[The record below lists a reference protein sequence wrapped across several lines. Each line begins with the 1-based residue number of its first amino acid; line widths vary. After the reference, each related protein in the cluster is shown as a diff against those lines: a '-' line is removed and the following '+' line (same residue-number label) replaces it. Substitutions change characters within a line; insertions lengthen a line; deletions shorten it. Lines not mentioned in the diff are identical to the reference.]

1 MKRKTLTLCLSLLA
15 CLSLIGVGFAAWVI
29 SSTNSVVE
37 TGNISVETV
46 NDERFTV
53 ALAEG
58 TTISDIYY
66 GWDSTLADQVQ
77 AENVW
82 LDNDDK
88 TTVRS
93 NLTVKF
99 NITVTA
105 GTPLS
110 ANDEATWNN
119 AIALTPTV
127 EVVAAESSTAYEDAY
142 KAGAITEKPSISFKY
157 VEATT
162 SVATY
167 EVTISA
173 KWGSEFEEKNPYV
186 FYNDGSKTVSQLC
199 GKAVNG
205 ITAEK
210 ATWGDHAAYYLG
222 LIEAIADTADYKV
235 TIAVTAK

>member
-1 MKRKTLTLCLSLLA
+1 MKRKTLTLCLSLLT

-29 SSTNSVVE
+29 SSTNSVEE

-58 TTISDIYY
+58 ATISDIYY
-66 GWDSTLADQVQ
+66 GWDSTLANKVQ

-82 LDNDDK
+82 LDNNDK

-110 ANDEATWNN
+110 ANDETSWAD
-119 AIALTPTV
+119 AITLTPTLD
-127 EVVAAESSTAYEDAY
+127 VVTAEGSTAYKDAY
-142 KAGAITEKPSISFKY
+142 EAGAITEKPSISVIF

-173 KWGSEFEEKNPYV
+173 AWGSKFNGTNPYV
-186 FYNDGSKTVSQLC
+186 FYNDGTKTVSKLC
-199 GKAVNG
+199 GEAVND
-205 ITAEK
+205 IAADK

-235 TIAVTAK
+235 TIAVAAK